1 MHPEV
6 DQLLDEQLYEK
17 YGPPTMEPVIRFDG
31 QEIPPGVPTHGTVPV
46 WLGKPSDEVRLLEA
60 KILLKD
66 FGKAFEP
73 AREEK
78 YVSHT
83 PLCIR
88 APEAHFEPSKAL
100 SFPSDVW
107 SLACAIW
114 SILGQRPL
122 FDPWFANSDDLT
134 RWQVDAFGI
143 LPPEWWVAWEARVKW
158 FDDNGVPLENR
169 EGVYS
174 LEDRFRFSIQ
184 EPRQKEGMG
193 LFEQDEEE
201 AFFTMLRSMLRYK
214 PGDRSTAGEVL
225 ESEWMRKW
233 AMPEYKRFY
242 S

>member
-1 MHPEV
+1 MPAEV
-6 DQLLDEQLYEK
+6 HQLSDDQLYEK
-17 YGPPTMEPVIRFDG
+17 YGPATMEPVVRFDG
-31 QEIPPGVPTHGTVPV
+31 QELPPGIPTHGTVPV
-46 WLGKPSDEVRLLEA
+46 WLGKPSNEVRLPEA
-60 KILLKD
+60 EILLID
-66 FGKAFEP
+66 FGEAFEP

-88 APEAHFEPSKAL
+88 PPEAHFEPSKAL

-114 SILGQRPL
+114 SILRQRPL

-143 LPPEWWVAWEARVKW
+143 LPPEWWVLWEARGKW

-174 LEDRFRFSIQ
+174 LEDRFRFSTQ

-201 AFFTMLRSMLRYK
+201 AFFAMLRSMLRYK
-214 PGDRSTAGEVL
+214 PRDRSTAGEVL

-233 AMPEYKRFY
+233 AMPEYKKIL
-242 S
+242 